1 MYRDAQRINQGV
13 NESDI
18 VYLNINIKGSSNP
31 EISTDAEYSENRTV
45 PILDNPSEWIVAMV
59 RFYAPAYDIPIFRW
73 GTQDPEPLEDPNLK
87 VYFKFGGFLMSASV
101 RYISQTNSNVNNPYG
116 RVVWNYTD
124 FLTMINVAIAEAFAL
139 IQGVA
144 GWNPLIKCPRLILDS
159 TTNLISLYSDVLM
172 ATGSGIELICS
183 KLLYFYFSSLTA
195 KEDVLTIPN
204 KDLYVLNIN
213 NNIINNVTYLGV
225 AGYAMLQEFPTLS
238 LWSGVDKLLF
248 ISNTIPIDTELDG
261 GQLNIQSRVIF
272 DFVLDNSQINN
283 GTAIIYNS
291 QGNQRWYNLL
301 SSFPMKRT
309 DLQVRILFRDG
320 TTLPLRLL
328 STDTLTCKLQFVK
341 KGTMTNLN

>member
-31 EISTDAEYSENRTV
+31 DKFIDAIYNENRTV
-45 PILDNPSEWIVAMV
+45 PILDNPKDWIVGMI
-59 RFYAPAYDIPIFRW
+59 RFVAPSYNIPIFKW
-73 GTQDPEPLEDPNLK
+73 STQYPQPLEDPNLV
-87 VYFKFGGFLMSASV
+87 VYFRFNNILVSSTVK
-101 RYISQTNSNVNNPYG
+101 YITKTTIPLEFG
-116 RVVWNYTD
+116 RVIWNYTD
-124 FLTMINVAIAEAFAL
+124 FLTMINVAIADAFAL

-144 GWNPLIKCPRLILDS
+144 GWNPLIKCPRLVLDS
-159 TTNLISLYSDVLM
+159 TTNLISLYSDALM
-172 ATGSGIELICS
+172 ATGSGIDLIFS
-183 KLLYFYFSSLTA
+183 NLLYSYFPSFST
-195 KEDVLTIPN
+195 KENTLIILN
-204 KDLYVLNIN
+204 KYLYILNIN

-225 AGYAMLQEFPTLS
+225 AGYAMLQEYSTLS

-248 ISNTIPIDTELDG
+248 ISNTIPVDTELDG

-272 DFVLDNSQINN
+272 DFVIDNSQLND

-301 SSFPMKRT
+301 SSFPMKQT
-309 DLQVRILFRDG
+309 DISVRILFKDG
-320 TTLPLRLL
+320 TTFPLRLL

-341 KGTMTNLN
+341 KTSMTNLN